1 MGARGIPG
9 TPRPGAGYNRG
20 GKRAEAMLARMKE
33 IRRRQAAGEPVY
45 GKPLPAMPH
54 VTDGKA

>member
-1 MGARGIPG
+1 MSRGLTG

-33 IRRRQAAGEPVY
+33 IRRRQAAGQKVY

-54 VTDGKA
+54 ADDGK

>member
-1 MGARGIPG
+1 MSRGLTG

-45 GKPLPAMPH
+45 GKLLPAMPH
-54 VTDGKA
+54 VTDRK

>member
-1 MGARGIPG
+1 
-9 TPRPGAGYNRG
+9 
-20 GKRAEAMLARMKE
+20 MLARMKE

-54 VTDGKA
+54 VTDGN